1 MWDKISKIVERIY
14 RNRLLTTSLLI
25 VNIPL
30 LARDSI
36 AIHLTG
42 SGRDVV
48 AL

>member
-1 MWDKISKIVERIY
+1 MWDIIAKIFEYNY
-14 RNRLLTTSLLI
+14 RKRLLTTSLLI
-25 VNIPL
+25 VNTPL

>member
-1 MWDKISKIVERIY
+1 MWDIIAKVLEHNY
-14 RNRLLTTSLLI
+14 REKLLTTSLLI

-30 LARDSI
+30 LTRDSI

-48 AL
+48 DW